1 MALVGGGVMKRSILL
16 KGPLLTRSGYG
27 EHARFVLRCL
37 RNNEE
42 LFDIYIQPLQWGAT
56 SWISDSSD
64 ERVWIDNRIQQT
76 IAYIQQGGRFDISL
90 QITIPNEWEKIAPV
104 NIGVT
109 AGIET
114 TKVAPL
120 WLQKG
125 NEVVD
130 RIITISNHSVN
141 SYKNTIAMAKNNQ
154 TGEEFEYKL
163 QNPIDFVNY
172 PVKNFDNLDD
182 LSLNLPFD
190 INFLSVAQF
199 GPRKNLPNTVKWF
212 VEEFHNDNV
221 GLVVKTN
228 MAKNCL
234 MDREIVINNLKNIV
248 NQFPDRKCKVYLLHG
263 EMTDK
268 EMHSL
273 YRNEKISAF
282 LALPHGEGFGLP
294 IFEAAYSGLP
304 VVATGWSG
312 HLDFLTDENNNNNFY
327 NVSFDMQPVQKEV
340 VWENVIIPES
350 MWAYPREQSA
360 KQQMRQCYEDIFN
373 DNEDTHVKNA
383 CEYSLVLKERFSFD
397 KVSKKFIDC
406 INSFE
411 NKHAWL
417 NDIEDIIKE
426 YE

>member
-1 MALVGGGVMKRSILL
+1 MALVGGGVMKKSILL

-90 QITIPNEWEKIAPV
+90 QVTIPNEWEKIAPV

-212 VEEFHNDNV
+212 IEEFHDDNV

-304 VVATGWSG
+304 VIATGWSG
-312 HLDFLTDENNNNNFY
+312 HLDFLTDENKNDHFY
-327 NVSFDMQPVQKEV
+327 NVSFDLNPVQKEV

-360 KQQMRQCYEDIFN
+360 KQQMRQCYEDIVN
-373 DNEDTHVKNA
+373 DSEVTHVKNA
-383 CEYSLVLKERFSFD
+383 CEYSLSLKERFSFD

-411 NKHAWL
+411 SPDAWL